1 MNEYNK
7 MVDKRD
13 ELVTHSSRRLTVVGS
28 SLCELKIFFIKTIGL
43 NYNWLNHL
51 LTGHCCEQKCT

>member
-1 MNEYNK
+1 